1 MRITVQGEKRTA
13 VIYKRIGKTLY
24 KIRVHL
30 DGESKETIDDKIL
43 RLIANEVVTNAEQR
57 AIIGTLQVTRP
68 PERISA

>member
-1 MRITVQGEKRTA
+1 MQGEKQTA

-30 DGESKETIDDKIL
+30 NGESKETIDDKIF
-43 RLIANEVVTNAEQR
+43 RLIANEAVTNAEQR
-57 AIIGTLQVTRP
+57 GIIGTLQVTRP

>member
-1 MRITVQGEKRTA
+1 MQEGKRTA
-13 VIYKRIGKTLY
+13 VMYKRIGKTLY

-30 DGESKETIDDKIL
+30 NGESKETIDDKIL

-57 AIIGTLQVTRP
+57 GIIGTLQVTRP